1 VTLTPALK
9 AALLAEIEKALP
21 ALLRKATAATKAA
34 AAPKRAA
41 GKRARLPNGA
51 PKSAILKAV
60 KAFQEDGADRHTIKR
75 MAPHFLGGKE
85 LSDNT
90 LKRWLFV
97 LKREGEIENIN
108 GRWFWQPDGNAYR
121 RRSRDIGRP
130 EDEYQ
135 EKDDL

>member
-41 GKRARLPNGA
+41 GKRARLPNGTPMRAVLAAVRAYPEEGASRQQILSIA
-51 PKSAILKAV
+51 PNFLR
-60 KAFQEDGADRHTIKR
+60 GAK
-75 MAPHFLGGKE
+75 

-97 LKREGEIENIN
+97 LKRDGKIENIN

-121 RRSRDIGRP
+121 WRSRDIGRR